1 MIVCWG
7 PSKVVKFKKI
17 MLVAQAPPMLNTDF
31 GAVVTFQ
38 KTIFGRGGHLSP
50 TLEGHVRKQLL
61 EWHFVSNIGGAC
73 AHKYSQKPPRPT
85 SFKLILTGVVRVLC
99 VYFYDS
105 TL

>member
-1 MIVCWG
+1 MG

-31 GAVVTFQ
+31 GAVVIFQ
-38 KTIFGRGGHLSP
+38 KIIFGRGGHLSP
-50 TLEGHVRKQLL
+50 TLEGHARKQLL

-73 AHKYSQKPPRPT
+73 AHKYSQKPPTPT
-85 SFKLILTGVVRVLC
+85 SFKLILTGVVRVSC
-99 VYFYDS
+99 VYFYDW